1 LTGWG
6 RKRRAWENIAGVRF
20 AVNGKRLKMGFFSNL
35 VEEEGRPAIKKA
47 GWIPGVKDSRA
58 Y

>member
-1 LTGWG
+1 MGSEEEGMGKYSGSSICSQW
-6 RKRRAWENIAGVRF
+6 K
-20 AVNGKRLKMGFFSNL
+20 AVKMRFFSNL
-35 VEEEGRPAIKKA
+35 VGEEGQPAIKKA